1 VGWRRHRSIKV
12 LPGVRI
18 NLSRR
23 GIGYSVSPRGLTVG
37 CGADGQYRRT
47 ISDPGTGLYN
57 TSVIGSRK

>member
-1 VGWRRHRSIKV
+1 V

-23 GIGYSVSPRGLTVG
+23 GIGYSVSPRGLKVDR
-37 CGADGQYRRT
+37 GADGKYRRT
-47 ISDPGTGLYN
+47 ISVPGTGLDN